1 MYLRLIFFG
10 MKKRT
15 CSESSP
21 VFCAQKAFSKKNSLT
36 VFRENL
42 AIPPFAEEPFY
53 PPSNVTAPLE
63 FDEASWEDLSKERL
77 RLIDCW
83 DSVCW
88 RGWESNFFSID
99 CSLYMQCCFFWEDSW
114 KKNLFLGTKWFRNV
128 MTSES
133 NMKRSVNRQQM
144 HVYFFQFLR
153 TCPRKDWRGGRRFRD
168 GALTP
173 ESRGAMLKIELRWL
187 DFVTAITLMGFKRES
202 IQICYL
208 SWRSMSNWSSVN
220 SNSVTIVQRSGG
232 VGMIG
237 TLHCCRRALPR
248 LAHSFRRWWDCWD
261 TMVRWLKGCDGIGV
275 SMSWRCKSKKG

>member
-36 VFRENL
+36 AFRENL

-88 RGWESNFFSID
+88 RGWESNFFQLIAVYI
-99 CSLYMQCCFFWEDSW
+99 CSVVFFGKIRERKTCFLEQSGSEMWWHRKATWKDQSTDSRC
-114 KKNLFLGTKWFRNV
+114 T
-128 MTSES
+128 
-133 NMKRSVNRQQM
+133 
-144 HVYFFQFLR
+144 YIFFQFLR

-173 ESRGAMLKIELRWL
+173 ESRGAVLKIELRWL

-220 SNSVTIVQRSGG
+220 SNSVMIVQRSGG

-261 TMVRWLKGCDGIGV
+261 TIVRWLKGCDGIGV

>member
-1 MYLRLIFFG
+1 MFWIFAHFLCTKSFLQ
-10 MKKRT
+10 KKFPNGFPGKPCNPTFRWGT
-15 CSESSP
+15 LLSP
-21 VFCAQKAFSKKNSLT
+21 FQCYSAPGIRWSFLGGFKQGAAPFDWLLGLSL
-36 VFRENL
+36 L
-42 AIPPFAEEPFY
+42 
-53 PPSNVTAPLE
+53 
-63 FDEASWEDLSKERL
+63 ERL
-77 RLIDCW
+77 G
-83 DSVCW
+83 VQ
-88 RGWESNFFSID
+88 FFFNWLQFIYAV
-99 CSLYMQCCFFWEDSW
+99 LF
-114 KKNLFLGTKWFRNV
+114 FLGRFVKEKLVSWNKV
-128 MTSES
+128 VQKCDDIGKQHEKIS
-133 NMKRSVNRQQM
+133 QQTADARIF
-144 HVYFFQFLR
+144 FFQFLR

-173 ESRGAMLKIELRWL
+173 ESRGAVLKIELRWL

-220 SNSVTIVQRSGG
+220 SNSVMIVQRSGG

-261 TMVRWLKGCDGIGV
+261 TIVRWLKGCDGIGV

>member
-36 VFRENL
+36 AFRENL

-144 HVYFFQFLR
+144 HVYFFSIPSDLSPKRLARRQKVSWR
-153 TCPRKDWRGGRRFRD
+153 GSYTRVSRCGVKDWVEVAGFRD
-168 GALTP
+168 SNHPDGFQKRVNPNLLFV
-173 ESRGAMLKIELRWL
+173 MKVHVQLK
-187 DFVTAITLMGFKRES
+187 FS
-202 IQICYL
+202 
-208 SWRSMSNWSSVN
+208 
-220 SNSVTIVQRSGG
+220 
-232 VGMIG
+232 
-237 TLHCCRRALPR
+237 
-248 LAHSFRRWWDCWD
+248 
-261 TMVRWLKGCDGIGV
+261 
-275 SMSWRCKSKKG
+275 